1 MNNTETI
8 PIYKCRYSLPL
19 DLPWSHLITWAV
31 ATSILSPITII
42 SNSALIYGL
51 YKTQQLTT
59 ITNKFILVMC
69 ISDLGTGIFVLP
81 LIAIQ
86 VCLKDTIRSCTFEMF
101 VLYMGFLLIYL
112 SFFML
117 ICVSMDRYIHVTKL
131 NKYNQFMNEFRMK
144 VAIVVSLVSSA
155 SIACITIMFPL
166 FPLQLTLNLSN
177 LACIFFMLF
186 LYTLVFRKIAIHAK
200 KFKRMLEKQ
209 GTIQSTGR
217 EAKRELSSMKTI
229 RFVLGALLVLYV
241 PENICS
247 AIWSYYRWDENL
259 KLTLAFNIAFYWSNV
274 IVLSNAAINAI
285 IFAYGNSV
293 VRRFLLS
300 KFCPSNHQVVPENG
314 VRSIKQQASGEITA
328 QGGLRIE
335 HFGI

>member
-8 PIYKCRYSLPL
+8 PIYKCRSSWPL

-86 VCLKDTIRSCTFEMF
+86 VCLKDTIRSCTFEMY
-101 VLYMGFLLIYL
+101 VLYMGFLLVYL

-144 VAIVVSLVSSA
+144 VAIVVSLVASA
-155 SIACITIMFPL
+155 SIACITIMFPS

-177 LACIFFMLF
+177 LSGVLFMFF
-186 LYTLVFRKIAIHAK
+186 LYSLVFRKIAIHAE
-200 KFKRMLEKQ
+200 KFKRMLEEQ

-217 EAKRELSSMKTI
+217 ETKRELSSTKTI
-229 RFVLGALLVLYV
+229 RCVLGALLVLYL
-241 PENICS
+241 PYNICS
-247 AIWSYYRWDENL
+247 AIWSFYRWDQSL
-259 KLTLAFNIAFYWSNV
+259 KPTLALNIALYWSYV
-274 IVLSNAAINAI
+274 IVLSNAAINAM
-285 IFAYGNSV
+285 IFGYGNSV
-293 VRRFLLS
+293 VRRFLFS
-300 KFCPSNHQVVPENG
+300 KFCRGNNQVVPESM
-314 VRSIKQQASGEITA
+314 VSSAKQ
-328 QGGLRIE
+328 
-335 HFGI
+335 